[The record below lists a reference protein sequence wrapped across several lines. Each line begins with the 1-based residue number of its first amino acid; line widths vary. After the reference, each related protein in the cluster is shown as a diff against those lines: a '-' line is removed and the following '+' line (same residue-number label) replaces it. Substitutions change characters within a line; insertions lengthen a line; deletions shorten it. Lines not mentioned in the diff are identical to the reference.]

1 MPTMELAVIKT
12 KIYGR
17 KIFWP
22 IASFLILQPI
32 MTAIAVAFYFI
43 YFGNPSTE
51 IWVLTFLLSAMTSIS
66 ITAGYHRYFSHRSYE
81 AHPVLQ
87 WIYLVFGSG
96 AFQGSVIKW
105 GSDHRIHHAKVDTE
119 LDPYS
124 IKKGFFYAH
133 MAWLLLEDLPES
145 KIAAPDLEKSKLL
158 QFQHKYYPWLATLCG
173 FGLPMFLGWILG
185 DALGGLIFAG
195 SLRIILTQQTTF
207 FINSLAHMIGRR
219 PYSKEITARDSTLIA
234 VFTFGE
240 GYHNY
245 HHKFQVDYRNG
256 IHWFHWD
263 PTKWLIYALS
273 AVGLTSKLKR
283 VPATEILKAKMLAEE
298 EKLLNNGIPLE
309 KINYVRERILEA
321 QKGMKNLRDEYNRL
335 SLELKSSSVRMQDS
349 SRKHLADLQAEVA
362 KRRRDLE
369 LARLEF
375 KSAIKQWRILATA

>member
-1 MPTMELAVIKT
+1 
-12 KIYGR
+12 
-17 KIFWP
+17 
-22 IASFLILQPI
+22 
-32 MTAIAVAFYFI
+32 
-43 YFGNPSTE
+43 
-51 IWVLTFLLSAMTSIS
+51 
-66 ITAGYHRYFSHRSYE
+66 
-81 AHPVLQ
+81 
-87 WIYLVFGSG
+87 
-96 AFQGSVIKW
+96 
-105 GSDHRIHHAKVDTE
+105 
-119 LDPYS
+119 
-124 IKKGFFYAH
+124 
-133 MAWLLLEDLPES
+133 
-145 KIAAPDLEKSKLL
+145 
-158 QFQHKYYPWLATLCG
+158 
-173 FGLPMFLGWILG
+173 
-185 DALGGLIFAG
+185 
-195 SLRIILTQQTTF
+195 
-207 FINSLAHMIGRR
+207 MIGRR